1 VALGIV
7 YVIWSTTYLGIRITN
22 ETLPPLIAAGTR
34 FVIAGAVLF
43 AVTSRRAGAEDDPVG
58 RTQWWAA
65 FLVGAGLI
73 AGGNGSVVLAER
85 TVPSGTVALIFAL
98 VPLWIAL
105 WDRFVGRQRLPL
117 RVGVGILLGFVGAGL
132 LVDDAR
138 VGGVPLSGLLLAV
151 GASMSWAA
159 GSLAARGARLP
170 RRPLVGNAMVM
181 MAGGAL
187 SLVWGI
193 ARGELTL
200 IDPERFSTASLLALG
215 YLIVFG
221 SWIAFSSYLW
231 LLRNAR
237 TSLVATYAW
246 VTPMLAVYLGHL
258 IADEKLRSRSLVA
271 GAVVLAAVALTVS
284 AGSAARGDQ
293 TPARSGGRKTRPRSR
308 SSAFAARKRTC
319 SPSTGAVNWSPTGS
333 PAPSNPHGTVIAG
346 TPARLAGIVKTSE
359 RYIAKGSPARS
370 PIRKAVVG
378 DVGETSTSNAS
389 NAFS

>member
-1 VALGIV
+1 MTGPYPVRMPPAAEPQHTTKRPPTWLIWVALGIV

-22 ETLPPLIAAGTR
+22 ETLPPLLAAGTR

-43 AVTSRRAGAEDDPVG
+43 AVTTRLRDSVDDPVR

-65 FLVGAGLI
+65 FLVGTGLI

-105 WDRFVGRQRLPL
+105 WDRFVGHQRLPV
-117 RVGVGILLGFVGAGL
+117 RVIVGLVLGFAGAAM

-138 VGGVPLSGLLLAV
+138 LGGVPLSGLLLAV

-159 GSLAARGARLP
+159 GSLTARGARLP
-170 RRPLVGNAMVM
+170 RRPFVGNAMVM

-193 ARGELTL
+193 ARGELSL
-200 IDPERFSTASLLALG
+200 VDPARSSTASLLAFG
-215 YLIVFG
+215 YLVVFG
-221 SWIAFSSYLW
+221 SWIAFSAYLW

-258 IADEKLRSRSLVA
+258 IADEKLRSRSLLA
-271 GAVVLAAVALTVS
+271 GAVVLVAVALTVS
-284 AGSAARGDQ
+284 AGSVARDD
-293 TPARSGGRKTRPRSR
+293 RSDAGEDR
-308 SSAFAARKRTC
+308 RTEDEAEV
-319 SPSTGAVNWSPTGS
+319 P
-333 PAPSNPHGTVIAG
+333 
-346 TPARLAGIVKTSE
+346 L
-359 RYIAKGSPARS
+359 
-370 PIRKAVVG
+370 
-378 DVGETSTSNAS
+378 
-389 NAFS
+389 

>member
-1 VALGIV
+1 MSSPAGAAHDPSTRPPTWLIWVALGIV

-22 ETLPPLIAAGTR
+22 ETLPPLLAAGTR

-43 AVTSRRAGAEDDPVG
+43 AITTRLRDSVDDPVG

-65 FLVGAGLI
+65 FLVGTGLI

-105 WDRFVGRQRLPL
+105 WDRFVGHQRLPL
-117 RVGVGILLGFVGAGL
+117 RVVVGLVLGFAGAAL

-138 VGGVPLSGLLLAV
+138 LGGVPLSGLLLAV

-159 GSLAARGARLP
+159 GSLTARSARLP
-170 RRPLVGNAMVM
+170 RRPFVGNAMVM

-187 SLVWGI
+187 SLIWGI
-193 ARGELTL
+193 ARGELAL
-200 IDPERFSTASLLALG
+200 VDPARFSTPSLLAFG
-215 YLIVFG
+215 YLVVFG
-221 SWIAFSSYLW
+221 SWIAFSAYLW

-258 IADEKLRSRSLVA
+258 IADEKLRSRSLIA

-284 AGSAARGDQ
+284 AGSV
-293 TPARSGGRKTRPRSR
+293 SR
-308 SSAFAARKRTC
+308 DDRCSDAGEDRRTEDEAEV
-319 SPSTGAVNWSPTGS
+319 P
-333 PAPSNPHGTVIAG
+333 
-346 TPARLAGIVKTSE
+346 L
-359 RYIAKGSPARS
+359 
-370 PIRKAVVG
+370 
-378 DVGETSTSNAS
+378 
-389 NAFS
+389 

>member
-1 VALGIV
+1 MSSPATAAHDPSTRPATWLIWVALGIV

-43 AVTSRRAGAEDDPVG
+43 AVTTRRTGAESDPVG

-98 VPLWIAL
+98 VPLWIAV
-105 WDRFVGRQRLPL
+105 WDRFVGYQRLSL
-117 RVGVGILLGFVGAGL
+117 RVAAGLVLGFAGAAL

-151 GASMSWAA
+151 AASMSWAA
-159 GSLAARGARLP
+159 GSLTARVARLP
-170 RRPLVGNAMVM
+170 HRPFVGNAMVM

-193 ARGELTL
+193 ARGELAL
-200 IDPERFSTASLLALG
+200 VDPDRFSTASLLALG
-215 YLIVFG
+215 YLVVFG
-221 SWIAFSSYLW
+221 SWIAFSAYLW

-258 IADEKLRSRSLVA
+258 IADERLRSRSLVA

-284 AGSAARGDQ
+284 AGSVVRDDR
-293 TPARSGGRKTRPRSR
+293 RSD
-308 SSAFAARKRTC
+308 
-319 SPSTGAVNWSPTGS
+319 
-333 PAPSNPHGTVIAG
+333 AG
-346 TPARLAGIVKTSE
+346 EE
-359 RYIAKGSPARS
+359 RRAEDEAEVPL
-370 PIRKAVVG
+370 
-378 DVGETSTSNAS
+378 
-389 NAFS
+389 